1 MRANNFRPIASTL
14 TQAIWRWSTLCAC
27 LIGLAQLTLSYY
39 HVHEEFE
46 AEVRAIGRSNVPL
59 LSVSIW
65 DIEPEAVQ
73 KQIEA
78 IVEKQQIGF
87 VVLTV
92 STGQI
97 FKAGDAALSVGRT
110 ASWFEVPVPGR
121 TTGSIGKLEIYENPR
136 AFYREMIYNVLT
148 ALIGYGILTL
158 LICTLVVYFLKR
170 ELERPLR
177 HIARF
182 VSGLTP
188 DRLTTPMKLER
199 PAGHQRDEIDL
210 VVDGFQVLQDGVSGY
225 ISRLDELVAQR
236 TQELEIALK
245 SIQSLSTIDSLT
257 GCFNRR
263 LFNERIAQELDRAER
278 YQRPVS
284 LIFCDIDHFKLI
296 NDTYGHLVGD
306 QVLQGVAKGFERNL
320 RAEVDW
326 VARYGGEEF
335 VIVLPETGLAEAIT
349 TAERLRQAIEGDQL
363 VEGNENCRVT
373 ASFGVA
379 QHLGGETAQLLI
391 QEADTLLYKAKQGGR
406 NRVCPVPC

>member
-1 MRANNFRPIASTL
+1 MRAKNFRPIASTL
-14 TQAIWRWSTLCAC
+14 TRAIWRWSTLCAC

-39 HVHEEFE
+39 HVHQEFE
-46 AEVRAIGRSNVPL
+46 AEVRAIGSSNVPL

-65 DIEPEAVQ
+65 DIEPAAVQ
-73 KQIEA
+73 RQIEVIA
-78 IVEKQQIGF
+78 EKQQIGF
-87 VVLTV
+87 VCLTV

-97 FKAGDAALSVGRT
+97 FKAGDAALSLGKT
-110 ASWFEVPVPGR
+110 ASWFEVPAPER
-121 TTGSIGKLEIYENPR
+121 TIGSIGKLEIYENPR

-170 ELERPLR
+170 ELEHPLR
-177 HIARF
+177 HIAQF
-182 VSGLTP
+182 VSALTP
-188 DRLTTPMKLER
+188 DRLTTPLKLER

-210 VVDGFQVLQDGVSGY
+210 VVEGFQVLQDGVSGY
-225 ISRLDELVAQR
+225 ISHLDELVVQR
-236 TQELEIALK
+236 TQELEIALE
-245 SIQSLSTIDSLT
+245 SIQSLSTIDFLT

-278 YQRPVS
+278 YQRPIS

-306 QVLQGVAKGFERNL
+306 QVLQGIAKGFERNL

-349 TAERLRQAIEGDQL
+349 TAERLRQAIKGDQL
-363 VEGNENCRVT
+363 LEGNETFRVT

-379 QHLGGETAQLLI
+379 QHRLGETAQVLI

-406 NRVCPVPC
+406 NRVCPAP